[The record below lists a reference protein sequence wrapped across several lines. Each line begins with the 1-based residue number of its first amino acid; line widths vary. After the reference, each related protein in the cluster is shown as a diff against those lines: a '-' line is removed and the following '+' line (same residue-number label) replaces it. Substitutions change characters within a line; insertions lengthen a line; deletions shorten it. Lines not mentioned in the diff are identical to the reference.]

1 AGIPVIALQNPHLRE
16 YNGELYK
23 DLLAQL
29 LPPLDPLFILVAQTT
44 RGLDF
49 APGLAA
55 RLKAGCMTGVNAVSR
70 VKGDICFS
78 RAAFNNKIVL
88 DMVPTVKTAVLLI
101 QPGAFKALQPPAHT
115 PGKIDFMTSTAGP
128 KKTRSL
134 GIRKARQEDERLAQ
148 ADVIVAAGRGIGKQE
163 NLALIKDLTALFPRS
178 AVAGSRPLCDQNW
191 LGYKSQ
197 VGQTGATVSP
207 RLYISCGISGAIQ
220 HTVGMQGS
228 GFIVAISTDPDAA
241 IFNLADVCIVE
252 DLTTFIPT
260 FIEACHKKKGAP
272 HLRGEIVI
280 GQF

>member
-1 AGIPVIALQNPHLRE
+1 MMDKSIVIIVEHAQGKAAQINYELAALAEEIRQAQPLDVKAVVLGKDPMGPARDMADAAGIPVMAVQNPYLAE
-16 YNGELYK
+16 YNGEVYK

-29 LPPLDPLFILVAQTT
+29 LPPLDPLFVLIAQTT

-101 QPGAFKALQPPAHT
+101 QPGAFKALQPAAHT

-134 GIRKARQEDERLAQ
+134 GIRKARQEDGRLAQ

-178 AVAGSRPLCDQNW
+178 AVA
-191 LGYKSQ
+191 
-197 VGQTGATVSP
+197 
-207 RLYISCGISGAIQ
+207 
-220 HTVGMQGS
+220 
-228 GFIVAISTDPDAA
+228 
-241 IFNLADVCIVE
+241 
-252 DLTTFIPT
+252 
-260 FIEACHKKKGAP
+260 
-272 HLRGEIVI
+272 
-280 GQF
+280 